1 MKKKLHYPGNK
12 KQRLIVWRIRL
23 GALCLAAILLAAFA
37 VAADDYSLEYSE
49 ISLDGGQSQAT
60 DYEVIGLL
68 KAEGVDGESQSS
80 TNYSMT
86 TTTGLKEEAQT
97 TVEDWNLY

>member
-1 MKKKLHYPGNK
+1 MAKKLHYPGNK

-23 GALCLAAILLAAFA
+23 GAFCLAAILLAAFA
-37 VAADDYSLEYSE
+37 VAGDYSLEYSA

-68 KAEGVDGESQSS
+68 KAEGLDGEPQTS
-80 TNYSMT
+80 TNYSIT
-86 TTTGLKEEAQT
+86 TTTGLKDEGAT
-97 TVEDWNLY
+97 RVDDWTLY

>member
-23 GALCLAAILLAAFA
+23 GALCLVAILLAAFA
-37 VAADDYSLEYSE
+37 VAGDYSLEYSE
-49 ISLDGGQSQAT
+49 ISLDGGLSQAT

-68 KAEGVDGESQSS
+68 KAEGLDGESQTSA
-80 TNYSMT
+80 NYSIT
-86 TTTGLKEEAQT
+86 TTTGLKEGTQT

>member
-12 KQRLIVWRIRL
+12 KQRPIVCGIRL

-37 VAADDYSLEYSE
+37 VAGDYSLEYSE

-80 TNYSMT
+80 TDYAVA
-86 TTTGLKEEAQT
+86 TTTGLKEGTQT